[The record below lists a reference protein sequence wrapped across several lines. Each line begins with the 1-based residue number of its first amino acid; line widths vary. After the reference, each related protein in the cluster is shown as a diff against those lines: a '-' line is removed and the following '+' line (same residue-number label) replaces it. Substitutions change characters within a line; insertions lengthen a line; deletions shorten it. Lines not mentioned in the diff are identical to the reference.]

1 MEDVVRSQQ
10 NTYEKDNILALP
22 PGPNLGV
29 HFSKTVPCE
38 ICRIDE
44 ESPIFSSSLQF
55 IGRIAFQLLIPNK
68 IEIYGALDHETLM
81 AILTAYSN
89 IPNRMLTFKNRK
101 EVCKHGLVTTTVL
114 QKGPIFSASFRSSR
128 GVFKSLNRIFVEKT
142 NIQYEFP
149 LGHFVAKVIIPDQVV
164 IENGIQTPELLFKT
178 LDHFSET
185 PGRKIV
191 FQKEYPRGGTVTSV
205 TLPRGPTGLLFFS
218 DYDDT
223 SSLPVIS
230 TVLSGSSAWRLNV
243 PVNHVLKKLII
254 PNEMTIERMGFA
266 TVEAVLND
274 YSEVDGRIIV
284 LQELIRD
291 ISRAGATVT
300 VTLPTGKLGVTF
312 KSIRDELWIEEVNA
326 NSQLLGKVPCGF
338 YVESLV
344 IPDELELIGKDE
356 LKNATYL
363 SEKLNESTHISH
375 RILVL
380 QQDIKDVKKRSIG
393 TRFSPEFV

>member
-1 MEDVVRSQQ
+1 
-10 NTYEKDNILALP
+10 
-22 PGPNLGV
+22 
-29 HFSKTVPCE
+29 
-38 ICRIDE
+38 
-44 ESPIFSSSLQF
+44 
-55 IGRIAFQLLIPNK
+55 
-68 IEIYGALDHETLM
+68 
-81 AILTAYSN
+81 
-89 IPNRMLTFKNRK
+89 MLTFKNRK

-393 TRFSPEFV
+393 TRFNPEFV